1 MFDIWS
7 LAHGDGER
15 HLALGGHLALGAWHL
30 TLGAWRLALDKMAFG
45 ARCLGSLESRL
56 DGGGVPGNCREGG
69 EEEATGEEAVIA
81 SGKRGESSDD
91 REVLSN
97 DALVAII
104 CVSPETRHGRD
115 ASQR

>member
-1 MFDIWS
+1 
-7 LAHGDGER
+7 
-15 HLALGGHLALGAWHL
+15 
-30 TLGAWRLALDKMAFG
+30 MAFG

-69 EEEATGEEAVIA
+69 EEETTGEEAVIA
-81 SGKRGESSDD
+81 SGKRGKSSDD

-115 ASQR
+115 ASQRLGHFASP